1 MITRFACSD
10 CDDHDVRETTIN
22 KADYFNVLISV
33 FSFHILEW
41 KNDIQEL
48 FKAKTRRVQLIRC
61 KWHTSFGRLHEL
73 IMSYSGEYFGIH

>member
-33 FSFHILEW
+33 FSFHKLEW
-41 KNDIQEL
+41 KNDRIIQSENS
-48 FKAKTRRVQLIRC
+48 
-61 KWHTSFGRLHEL
+61 TSAT
-73 IMSYSGEYFGIH
+73 YSM